1 LGDADTPWPP
11 ADGVVGEAAT
21 SPAGAIVARLL
32 ASTVEAVADFEL
44 IYQQPVVM
52 RAVGEA
58 ARSLSA
64 LSEERPEEAELA
76 SRDVV

>member
-1 LGDADTPWPP
+1 M
-11 ADGVVGEAAT
+11 
-21 SPAGAIVARLL
+21 L

-64 LSEERPEEAELA
+64 LSEERPEEADEAVDALVAIVAELPSRYEVAEPWA
-76 SRDVV
+76 SA